1 VGGNL
6 GDSIVVCSVGKVAN
20 RDKGMCAAAVLTGET
35 IKKQDGK
42 GKKNKQKEDENIQGT
57 NWLGTVGTAS

>member
-20 RDKGMCAAAVLTGET
+20 RDKEMCAAAVLTGET

-42 GKKNKQKEDENIQGT
+42 GKKTKTKRR
-57 NWLGTVGTAS
+57 

>member
-20 RDKGMCAAAVLTGET
+20 RDKEMCAAAVLTGET

-42 GKKNKQKEDENIQGT
+42 GKKQTKRR
-57 NWLGTVGTAS
+57 

>member
-1 VGGNL
+1 M

-20 RDKGMCAAAVLTGET
+20 REKEMCAAAVLTGET

-42 GKKNKQKEDENIQGT
+42 GKKTKNKKKMEIYKEPTG
-57 NWLGTVGTAS
+57 WVR